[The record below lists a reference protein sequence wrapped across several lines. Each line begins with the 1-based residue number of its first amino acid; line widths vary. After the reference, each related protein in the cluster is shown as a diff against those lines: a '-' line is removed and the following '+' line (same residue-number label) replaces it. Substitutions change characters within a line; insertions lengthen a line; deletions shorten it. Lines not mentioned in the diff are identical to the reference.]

1 MAQLLK
7 STKWIARILKRV
19 VGCRHSHMS
28 RPFTVNDE
36 PYRLCLQCG
45 ARRRLDKYSWT
56 NLLPY
61 YL

>member
-1 MAQLLK
+1 MVQLLK
-7 STKWIARILKRV
+7 STKWIARIFRLV

-36 PYRLCLQCG
+36 RYRLCLQCG
-45 ARRRLDKYSWT
+45 SRRRLDKYSWT
-56 NLLPY
+56 NLHPY